1 MVELEDGITMRLRYG
16 TRLSGMEL
24 LRLNEMESIKH
35 FGNCFASSCLLKS
48 RDPSFLVCLV

>member
-1 MVELEDGITMRLRYG
+1 MFELQGGITVRLRYG

-35 FGNCFASSCLLKS
+35 FEKKNCPVVF
-48 RDPSFLVCLV
+48 